1 MRRGGDLAGRFRVAV
16 NVSPV
21 QFRSQTLA
29 LNVAAALAAS
39 GLAASRLE
47 LEITEAVLIR
57 DDEAALACCISCAR
71 SACASR
77 STISAPA
84 IPR

>member
-1 MRRGGDLAGRFRVAV
+1 MLDAACAEAAHWPEDIRVAV

-39 GLAASRLE
+39 GLSASRLE
-47 LEITEAVLIR
+47 LEITEAILIR
-57 DDEAALACCISCAR
+57 DDEAALEV
-71 SACASR
+71 
-77 STISAPA
+77 
-84 IPR
+84 